1 MDEDVFDDSLDESS
15 VGDASDEQLLTPVLE
30 DSSRHAPP
38 QRGSSRDERMNA
50 AMADE
55 NVTRPGIV
63 WVRASDLLS
72 TGTGRIAGRGIDLE
86 AGLSRRM
93 RQSPAIARRAIRERA
108 ERLPPLTE
116 FGRSTGSPPLFWYR
130 LLRR

>member
-1 MDEDVFDDSLDESS
+1 MDEDVFDDSLDKSS
-15 VGDASDEQLLTPVLE
+15 VGDASDEQLLTPVFE
-30 DSSRHAPP
+30 DSPRHAPP
-38 QRGSSRDERMNA
+38 QRVSSRNA
-50 AMADE
+50 RVSAAVADE

-72 TGTGRIAGRGIDLE
+72 TGTGCIVGRGIDLE
-86 AGLSRRM
+86 AGLSRRV
-93 RQSPAIARRAIRERA
+93 RQSPTIARRAIRERA

-116 FGRSTGSPPLFWYR
+116 FGRSTGCPPLFWYR